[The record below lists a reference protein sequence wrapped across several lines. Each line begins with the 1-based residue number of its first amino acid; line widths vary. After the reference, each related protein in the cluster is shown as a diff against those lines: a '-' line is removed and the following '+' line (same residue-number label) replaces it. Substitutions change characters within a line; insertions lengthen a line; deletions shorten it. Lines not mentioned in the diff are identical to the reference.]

1 MEFAFYVELIGNNET
16 IDKQSRVMDSIKTVT
31 GLNYHYFICH

>member
-16 IDKQSRVMDSIKTVT
+16 IDKQSRVMDSIKTVSRP
-31 GLNYHYFICH
+31 NYDYFICY